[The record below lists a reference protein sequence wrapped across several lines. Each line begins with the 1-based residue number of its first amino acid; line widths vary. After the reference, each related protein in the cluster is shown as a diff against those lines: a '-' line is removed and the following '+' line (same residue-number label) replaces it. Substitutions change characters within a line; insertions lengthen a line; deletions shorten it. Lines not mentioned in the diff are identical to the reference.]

1 MRRFRYVFIL
11 ICALATMSCGD
22 YGLIQL
28 SRHYIEVDSSAQ
40 NIVVNADNKIIIVGI
55 SHSESDLLDGFDV
68 DHSNWKTCSGGWF
81 TATIDEQNDRR
92 LLISID
98 ENDTDKDRTFK
109 LYAERTQSSDTL
121 RVIQSKKVV
130 LN

>member
-1 MRRFRYVFIL
+1 
-11 ICALATMSCGD
+11 MSCGD

-40 NIVVNADNKIIIVGI
+40 NIVVNADNEIVMI
-55 SHSESDLLDGFDV
+55 SISRSESDYLDGFEIDN
-68 DHSNWKTCSGGWF
+68 SNWRTCSGGWF

-92 LLISID
+92 LLISIE

-121 RVIQSKKVV
+121 RVIQSKKIV